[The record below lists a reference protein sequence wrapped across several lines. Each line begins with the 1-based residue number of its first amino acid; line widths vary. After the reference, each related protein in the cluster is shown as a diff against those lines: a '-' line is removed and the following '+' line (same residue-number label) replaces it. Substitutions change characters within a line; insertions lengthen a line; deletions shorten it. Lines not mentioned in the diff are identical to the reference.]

1 MVRLE
6 IIAGTTDFFL
16 EKETAVVIGKFD
28 GVHIGH
34 RRLLEEILERKKEGL
49 CACVFTF
56 DPAPAVLFGISD
68 GRELTTREEKR
79 LLFERM
85 GVDILI
91 EFPLTFATAAMTP
104 EDFVREVLAE
114 RMQVRFL
121 AAGPDLSFGSKGEGN
136 AELLER
142 MGPEYGF
149 TVKIIEK
156 VYLEEPGFV
165 PASCTAE
172 GMSGNLGWQDD
183 RLMVSSSCVREQ
195 LEAGRM
201 ELVEKMLGMPYLVS
215 GIVASGKQL
224 GRTLGFPTMNLLPAA
239 SKLLPPNGV
248 YFSKVRCRDKL
259 YHAISNVG
267 YKPTVANEKIIGVET
282 YLYQFDKQIY
292 GEPIEVYLQGFRR
305 PEQQFE
311 SVEALKRQLQ
321 DDIAA
326 GERFSREARMMD
338 EKKNSINY

>member
-1 MVRLE
+1 ME

-16 EKETAVVIGKFD
+16 EKETAAVIGKFD

-68 GRELTTREEKR
+68 GRELTTKEEKR

-85 GVDILI
+85 GVDVLI

-156 VYLEEPGFV
+156 VYLEETGLI
-165 PASCTAE
+165 PACAAE
-172 GMSGNLGWQDD
+172 GVSGNLRWQND

-215 GIVASGKQL
+215 GIVSIGKQL
-224 GRTLGFPTMNLLPAA
+224 GRTLGFPTVNLLPSV

-248 YFSKVRCRDKL
+248 YFSQVRWRNQL
-259 YHAISNVG
+259 YRAISNVG
-267 YKPTVANEKIIGVET
+267 YKPTVTNEKVMGVET
-282 YLYQFDKQIY
+282 YLYQFEQQIY
-292 GEPIEVYLQGFRR
+292 DEPIEVYLRGFRR
-305 PEQQFE
+305 QERQFE
-311 SVEALKRQLQ
+311 SVEALKLQLQ

-326 GERFSREARMMD
+326 GENYGREAR
-338 EKKNSINY
+338 I

>member
-1 MVRLE
+1 MEV
-6 IIAGTTDFFL
+6 IAGTTDFFL

-91 EFPLTFATAAMTP
+91 EFPLTFTTAAMTP
-104 EDFVREVLAE
+104 EDFVKEVLAE

-121 AAGPDLSFGSKGEGN
+121 AAGPDLSFGSKGEGD

-149 TVKIIEK
+149 SVKIIDK
-156 VYLEEPGFV
+156 VYLEELEPI
-165 PASCTAE
+165 PACAAE
-172 GMSGNLGWQDD
+172 GATGYLGWQDD

-215 GIVASGKQL
+215 GIVAPGKQL
-224 GRTLGFPTMNLLPAA
+224 GRTLGFPTVNLLPAA

-248 YFSKVRCRDKL
+248 YFSRVRWRDKL

-267 YKPTVANEKIIGVET
+267 YKPTVTKEKVIGVET
-282 YLYQFDKQIY
+282 YLYQFNKQIY

-305 PEQQFE
+305 PEQQFD
-311 SVEALKRQLQ
+311 SVEALKHQLQ

-326 GERFSREARMMD
+326 GENFGWEAG
-338 EKKNSINY
+338 I